1 MPDRPD
7 VGCAGAKAVFEPL
20 RALLGE
26 RFSTGQAMRYHHSH
40 GEGLPTVGM
49 PDAVVFP
56 ATNEEVAAIVTIC
69 RDAVVPIVG
78 FGAGTSLEGHVAAV
92 HGGVCVDFSTMNRIL
107 DVSPTALDC
116 RVQAGVTWQQLN
128 TDVRSHGLFFP
139 VDPGAEATLAGMAA
153 TRASGTMAVR
163 YGTMR
168 RNVLGL
174 TVVTADG
181 RLIHTGGRA
190 RKSAAG
196 LDLTRLFV
204 GSEGTLGLIT
214 EVQLRLYGLPET
226 ITAAVCQFETLRGA
240 IETVVTALQFG
251 VPLARVELMTEL
263 RMRICISYAA
273 LNEFEAKPTL
283 FLEFH
288 GSPVA
293 VRDQVETMQALCAEN
308 GGAGFRFAEQPE
320 DRTRLWKA
328 RHDNYYATLAYAPGK
343 KGMST
348 DACVPISES
357 MAASIA
363 LSAAISL
370 SLSVVVSVVE
380 VCVEAPGIAGA
391 LCMVVLN
398 ANATTA
404 LMATPAPQTMGWARL
419 VEMRAADRSRETVLD
434 LACAQASEL
443 SLNMVREA
451 WNGAICAPHTSQPAR
466 CCCASTG
473 AVPISTS
480 SSSSSV
486 RCWVGEV
493 VMASLQVGSAR
504 PSTRG
509 ANVF

>member
-1 MPDRPD
+1 MELAIDQGFVPMPDRPD

-26 RFSTGQAMRYHHSH
+26 RFSTGQAMRDHHSH

-251 VPLARVELMTEL
+251 VPLARVELMNALQMLT
-263 RMRICISYAA
+263 CIRYAK
-273 LNEFEAKPTL
+273 LNEFEPKPTL

-293 VRDQVETMQALCAEN
+293 VRDQVETMQVLCAEG

-320 DRTRLWKA
+320 DRSRLWKA
-328 RHDNYYATLAYAPGK
+328 RHDNYYACLAYAPGK
-343 KGMST
+343 KNMGT
-348 DACVPISES
+348 DACVPISALADCILETE
-357 MAASIA
+357 ADIA
-363 LSAAISL
+363 QTKMIAPIVGHVGDGGFHLGIMFDPDDPE
-370 SLSVVVSVVE
+370 E
-380 VCVEAPGIAGA
+380 V
-391 LCMVVLN
+391 
-398 ANATTA
+398 
-404 LMATPAPQTMGWARL
+404 R
-419 VEMRAADRSRETVLD
+419 RAED
-434 LACAQASEL
+434 LARRTGERAIRFGGTCTAEHGIGLHRRDLLDVEHGPAVAVMRTIKQAL
-443 SLNMVREA
+443 DPLGIMNPGKMLNDA
-451 WNGAICAPHTSQPAR
+451 A
-466 CCCASTG
+466 
-473 AVPISTS
+473 
-480 SSSSSV
+480 
-486 RCWVGEV
+486 
-493 VMASLQVGSAR
+493 
-504 PSTRG
+504 
-509 ANVF
+509 

>member
-1 MPDRPD
+1 MPDRPG
-7 VGCAGAKAVFEPL
+7 VGYGKATAVFEPL

-26 RFSTGQAMRYHHSH
+26 RFSTGQAMRDHHSH
-40 GEGLPTVGM
+40 GEGLPIVGM
-49 PDAVVFP
+49 PDGVAFP
-56 ATNEEVAAIVTIC
+56 VTNEEVAAIVAIC
-69 RDAVVPIVG
+69 RDVVVPVVG

-107 DVSPTALDC
+107 EVSPTALDC

-128 TDVRSHGLFFP
+128 AAVRSNGLFFP
-139 VDPGAEATLAGMAA
+139 VDPGADASLGGMAA
-153 TRASGTMAVR
+153 TRASGTTAVR

-168 RNVLGL
+168 ENVLGL

-181 RLIHTGGRA
+181 AIIRTGGRA

-196 LDLTRLFV
+196 LDLTRLLV

-214 EVQLRLYGLPET
+214 EVQLRLYGLPEA
-226 ITAAVCQFETLRGA
+226 ITAAVCQFETLRGG
-240 IETVVTALQFG
+240 IETAVAALQFG

-293 VRDQVETMQALCAEN
+293 VRDQVETMQALCAEY

-348 DACVPISES
+348 DACVPISELTS
-357 MAASIA
+357 CILETEADIEQTGLLAPIAGHVGDGAFHLSIMYDPDDPEEVRRA
-363 LSAAISL
+363 EGLAWRTGERAIRFGGTCTGEHGIGL
-370 SLSVVVSVVE
+370 HRRDLLDVEHGPAVVVMRTIKQ
-380 VCVEAPGIAGA
+380 ALDPLGIMNPGK
-391 LCMVVLN
+391 M
-398 ANATTA
+398 
-404 LMATPAPQTMGWARL
+404 
-419 VEMRAADRSRETVLD
+419 
-434 LACAQASEL
+434 L
-443 SLNMVREA
+443 SDVA
-451 WNGAICAPHTSQPAR
+451 
-466 CCCASTG
+466 
-473 AVPISTS
+473 
-480 SSSSSV
+480 
-486 RCWVGEV
+486 
-493 VMASLQVGSAR
+493 
-504 PSTRG
+504 
-509 ANVF
+509 